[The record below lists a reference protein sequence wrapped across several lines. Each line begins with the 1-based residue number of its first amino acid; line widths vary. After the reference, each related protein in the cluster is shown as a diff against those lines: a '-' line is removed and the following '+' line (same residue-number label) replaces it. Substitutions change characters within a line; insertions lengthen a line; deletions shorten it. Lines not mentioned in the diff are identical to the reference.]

1 MTIEPIVNSII
12 YTLINITHII
22 IIDWRSIYVLSM
34 KWDEDTYIKQKMFYT
49 LRELPLGNSHFDGRS
64 LYYATG
70 TKSDGHENNAIE
82 TSQYDYV
89 SIIFI
94 F

>member
-1 MTIEPIVNSII
+1 
-12 YTLINITHII
+12 
-22 IIDWRSIYVLSM
+22 
-34 KWDEDTYIKQKMFYT
+34 MFYT

-64 LYYATG
+64 LYYAAG
-70 TKSDGHENNAIE
+70 TMSDGHENNAIE
-82 TSQYDYV
+82 TSQYDYA